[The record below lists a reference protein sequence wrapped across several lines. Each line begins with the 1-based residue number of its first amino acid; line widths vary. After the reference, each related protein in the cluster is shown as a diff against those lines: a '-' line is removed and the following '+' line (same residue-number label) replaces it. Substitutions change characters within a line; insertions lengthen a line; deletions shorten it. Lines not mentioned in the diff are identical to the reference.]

1 MRSRAQGK
9 NGGGGTAGTTTTT
22 PADEEREKVDRE
34 RHVLGLR
41 AKKSMGGVR
50 TWLLIDIHGSAQV
63 KLFLV
68 SSERERE
75 RALSM
80 IDGVVGDVCCNY

>member
-9 NGGGGTAGTTTTT
+9 NGGGGTAGVTITT
-22 PADEEREKVDRE
+22 ADEEREKGDRE

-63 KLFLV
+63 LFLL

-75 RALSM
+75 RERELFR
-80 IDGVVGDVCCNY
+80 

>member
-9 NGGGGTAGTTTTT
+9 NGGGGTAGATTTT
-22 PADEEREKVDRE
+22 ADDEREKGDRE

-63 KLFLV
+63 ELFLL
-68 SSERERE
+68 SSQRERERE
-75 RALSM
+75 SSS
-80 IDGVVGDVCCNY
+80 DY